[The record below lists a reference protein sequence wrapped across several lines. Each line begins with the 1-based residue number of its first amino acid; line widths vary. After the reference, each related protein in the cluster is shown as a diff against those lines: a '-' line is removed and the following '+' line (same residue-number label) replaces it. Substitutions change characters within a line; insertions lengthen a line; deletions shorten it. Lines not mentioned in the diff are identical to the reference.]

1 MRRTR
6 GLYVPGTSQDEDGIP
21 DPPPVP
27 TNLADAITTLVNVTA
42 ENSRLLYEIA
52 LSNQNQM
59 QGNRGRHHN
68 RQEATYVDFTDTRP
82 RCSPRQMNHW
92 RLMTG
97 FEPWSRNLTLFHA
110 RSIRNL
116 RLPPSN
122 LEEQQVLGGRT

>member
-6 GLYVPGTSQDEDGIP
+6 GSYVPGTSHDEDGIL
-21 DPPPVP
+21 DPPLVP
-27 TNLADAITTLVNVTA
+27 TNLADAITALVNVTA
-42 ENSRLLYEIA
+42 ENSRLLHEIA

-82 RCSPRQMNHW
+82 PVFTKADDHW
-92 RLMTG
+92 RLMIG
-97 FEPWSRNLTLFHA
+97 FEPWSRNLILFHA

-116 RLPPSN
+116 RLSLSN
-122 LEEQQVLGGRT
+122 LEEQQVLGGQT